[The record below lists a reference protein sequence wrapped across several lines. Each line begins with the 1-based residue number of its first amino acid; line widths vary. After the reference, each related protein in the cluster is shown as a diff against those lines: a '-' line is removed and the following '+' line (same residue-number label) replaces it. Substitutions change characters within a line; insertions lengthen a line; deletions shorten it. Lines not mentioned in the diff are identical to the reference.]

1 MGGAGLVALDPAGT
15 LGTRAS
21 AAVTTAV
28 AATGAWFAYLGLG
41 YANPVLSATF
51 HARVASAERA
61 TMLSVQS
68 LAAYAGGVAAT
79 LVLGFVAEASGLATV
94 WLAVAAVA
102 GGAAVTA
109 FAWRDRRGWRLAP
122 EALIHS
128 D

>member
-1 MGGAGLVALDPAGT
+1 VGGAGLVALDPAGI

-21 AAVTTAV
+21 AATAKAV
-28 AATGAWFAYLGLG
+28 AATGAWFAILGLG
-41 YANPVLSATF
+41 FASPVLSATY
-51 HARVASAERA
+51 HARVASGERA

-79 LVLGFVAEASGLATV
+79 LVLGFIAEASGLATV

-102 GGAAVTA
+102 GGVAVTA
-109 FAWRDRRGWRLAP
+109 FAWRDRRGWRLATD
-122 EALIHS
+122 ALIHS